1 MQQEIVH
8 KLLFVDLHRN
18 LRRAWRTGSG
28 RTGSAA
34 AVLHALL
41 ESAREFCTS
50 LIELAFPIFVAVS
63 VFVAPFCYA
72 EQNEN

>member
-8 KLLFVDLHRN
+8 KLLFVDFHRN
-18 LRRAWRTGSG
+18 LRRAWRT
-28 RTGSAA
+28 RSAA